1 MRTPFLFVIAIAASG
16 LASFG
21 LSSCA
26 KDLPPMTGGFS
37 DATKSSEARK
47 VAEFAVRQQSARS
60 GEALKL
66 AAVVQ
71 AEQQVVAGMNYKMT
85 LQVKSGPEVRTAQ
98 VMVYQSLAPQMML
111 ASWEWVGE

>member
-1 MRTPFLFVIAIAASG
+1 MRKILQTLM
-16 LASFG
+16 LALVTTLLPG
-21 LSSCA
+21 CA
-26 KDLPPMTGGFS
+26 KDLPPMTGGFA
-37 DATKSSEARK
+37 DATKTPEARK
-47 VAEFAVRQQSARS
+47 AAEFAVRQQAART

-85 LQVKSGPEVRTAQ
+85 LQVKSGQEMRTAQ
-98 VMVYQSLAPQMML
+98 AMVYQSLAPQMML